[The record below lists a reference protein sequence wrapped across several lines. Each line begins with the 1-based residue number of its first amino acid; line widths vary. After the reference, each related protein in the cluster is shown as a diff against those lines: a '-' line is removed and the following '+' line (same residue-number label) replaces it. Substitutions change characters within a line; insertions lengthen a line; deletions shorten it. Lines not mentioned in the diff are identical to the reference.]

1 EEPGTGINSNNN
13 NNNNNGN
20 NNNNN
25 NNMGTS
31 ISTSGAISSTNTASI
46 NTTTSTT
53 APSMNMS
60 SNSSGNGSSNITST
74 NTSSDKGSATRITR
88 SQRGGGSGGSGSGS
102 GSNSNEEVTVKSE
115 VKSEEQMTPSDVV
128 HPRKRKLKMKEPEM
142 ENPLPVTAPEQPVT
156 NCYEMFLKIRKQVEK
171 RRKLL
176 FPVQPKPPQGFKDY
190 LMNRCSYVLANSS
203 TSQVSVPVIPAPASL
218 SQALKDL
225 FNEQEQERYKLRLQQ
240 LIEKEKLVLSVEQEI
255 LRVHGRAARALAN
268 QVVPFS
274 VCTILKDEE
283 VYNVIS
289 PEQEEKDRN
298 ARSRY
303 NGRLFLSWLQ
313 DVDDKWEKIKEAMVL
328 RHHNEA
334 ESLHAVQKMDW
345 EWKLKEIGLLE
356 PTVKTQID
364 EMHVPMVQVA
374 DFDLLPA

>member
-1 EEPGTGINSNNN
+1 
-13 NNNNNGN
+13 
-20 NNNNN
+20 
-25 NNMGTS
+25 
-31 ISTSGAISSTNTASI
+31 
-46 NTTTSTT
+46 
-53 APSMNMS
+53 MNIS

-156 NCYEMFLKIRKQVEK
+156 NCYEMWKKEENS
-171 RRKLL
+171 L

-218 SQALKDL
+218 SQPLKDL

-345 EWKLKEIGLLE
+345 EWKLKEIGLIE